1 MTANKP
7 SSSWLALVALIHLC
21 ALKIWFLL
29 ICLSYYRIRY
39 ISHHGFCLRMIIS
52 LIGLV
57 SDIGLFSNWILLN
70 MSINL
75 IFLLNWVAL
84 RNSLSEKLN
93 LIRVITKRVFSL
105 QGVVTRIMIVD
116 TEALLIYKVPTLFSL
131 DYPVRRQGGSLGVQ
145 LGLLINLISVI
156 QLLWSFL
163 IFQIVHVINLNK
175 IYFCDLMWK

>member
-1 MTANKP
+1 MTAIIP

-21 ALKIWFLL
+21 ALNILFLRN
-29 ICLSYYRIRY
+29 CLSYCRIRY
-39 ISHHGFCLRMIIS
+39 ISHHGFCLGMIIS
-52 LIGLV
+52 LIGRV
-57 SDIGLFSNWILLN
+57 SDIGLFSNWILRN
-70 MSINL
+70 MSIDL

-116 TEALLIYKVPTLFSL
+116 TEALLIHKVPTLFSL
-131 DYPVRRQGGSLGVQ
+131 DYPVRRQRGSLGVQ

-175 IYFCDLMWK
+175 IYFVI